1 MKIFFISNFSICSFI
16 VACKNK
22 SENKIE
28 IKTSDSDQASNRS
41 ADSLLRVKATRDS
54 IQSAKRRDSILLRT
68 TQNILLSLKNKNY
81 SSFANYID
89 PVAGIRFSPYGH
101 VDTNHHVRFSK
112 AKFIAE
118 SGKANPDMIV
128 WGEFDGTG
136 DPIRMTLNNYLQR
149 FVYDV
154 DFIKPEKRTVNEFI
168 GAGNSLNNL
177 LSVYKDHDFTES
189 HFSGF
194 DKKYAGMD
202 WKSLRLVF
210 KERNKRFFLVAI
222 IHDEWTI

>member
-1 MKIFFISNFSICSFI
+1 
-16 VACKNK
+16 
-22 SENKIE
+22 
-28 IKTSDSDQASNRS
+28 
-41 ADSLLRVKATRDS
+41 
-54 IQSAKRRDSILLRT
+54 
-68 TQNILLSLKNKNY
+68 
-81 SSFANYID
+81 
-89 PVAGIRFSPYGH
+89 
-101 VDTNHHVRFSK
+101 
-112 AKFIAE
+112 
-118 SGKANPDMIV
+118 MIV